1 MGLGLQAPATPSEER
16 FPLPPARLSPHFEV
30 EAPALQGIAGK
41 VGGQNTRLRLPLDHG
56 PIPKATLQGFEESGV
71 NPDEVP
77 YLDRAREKQRLKA
90 AAEQE
95 AARAANPEAFEDTK
109 REREKR
115 RREEE
120 RLAAEKAKSEKRLTA
135 AKRRQAEARED
146 FDDIN
151 DDYRALKKLKKGK
164 ITEEEFDFELGF
176 EQPEGGGGRDRDRD
190 RAEPKRKGPAAGQ
203 LHGAARKAAE
213 KKPKP
218 AKPRHLKNSK
228 AKGGGRG
235 AKAMKKKAKAKR

>member
-1 MGLGLQAPATPSEER
+1 M
-16 FPLPPARLSPHFEV
+16 
-30 EAPALQGIAGK
+30 
-41 VGGQNTRLRLPLDHG
+41 
-56 PIPKATLQGFEESGV
+56 

-90 AAEQE
+90 AAERE
-95 AARAANPEAFEDTK
+95 EARAPRTLRRSRTPNAS
-109 REREKR
+109 EKR

-176 EQPEGGGGRDRDRD
+176 EQPEGGRDRD
-190 RAEPKRKGPAAGQ
+190 RAEPKRKDRRRVSCTAP
-203 LHGAARKAAE
+203 RE
-213 KKPKP
+213 
-218 AKPRHLKNSK
+218 KPRRRNRSRPSP
-228 AKGGGRG
+228 GT
-235 AKAMKKKAKAKR
+235 

>member
-1 MGLGLQAPATPSEER
+1 MKEIRKA
-16 FPLPPARLSPHFEV
+16 
-30 EAPALQGIAGK
+30 
-41 VGGQNTRLRLPLDHG
+41 
-56 PIPKATLQGFEESGV
+56 PKATLQGFEESGV

-90 AAEQE
+90 AAERE
-95 AARAANPEAFEDTK
+95 EARAANPEAFEDTK

-176 EQPEGGGGRDRDRD
+176 EQPRGAATETARSQRERDRR
-190 RAEPKRKGPAAGQ
+190 RVSCTAPRE
-203 LHGAARKAAE
+203 
-213 KKPKP
+213 
-218 AKPRHLKNSK
+218 KPRRRNRSRPSP
-228 AKGGGRG
+228 GT
-235 AKAMKKKAKAKR
+235 